1 MGIEQFD
8 FSFFF
13 NHLIHASTYSK
24 YSSNDVLNNFA
35 TPIQTHSTNIQ
46 FITKVGK
53 YNNIDGLICSKKYKI
68 PLSIQT
74 ADCVPIYIFDFKT
87 EYYGIF
93 HSGWRGTKNKII
105 SKALNMFI
113 NDFKSIPNN
122 ILIVIGPHIQKC
134 CYEVDWD
141 VAQFFSYIKKDN
153 KKNKWF
159 LNLNAEI
166 KKDILKFNIPMKN
179 IYSSD
184 ICTYESL
191 NCESFRR
198 DGPKAKRM
206 LSMIKYV

>member
-13 NHLIHASTYSK
+13 NHLIHASTCSK
-24 YSSNDVLNNFA
+24 YSSNNVLNNFA

-53 YNNIDGLICSKKYKI
+53 YNDIDGLICSKKYKI

-105 SKALNMFI
+105 SKALNIFI
-113 NDFKSIPNN
+113 NDFKSIPGN

-141 VAQFFSYIKKDN
+141 VAQFFSHIKKDN

-166 KKDILKFNIPMKN
+166 KKDILKFNIPMGN

-198 DGPKAKRM
+198 DGSKAKRM
-206 LSMIKYV
+206 LSIIKYV

>member
-13 NHLIHASTYSK
+13 NHLIHASTYNK
-24 YSSNDVLNNFA
+24 YSSNDINNFA
-35 TPIQTHSTNIQ
+35 IPIQIHSTNIQ
-46 FITKVGK
+46 FVTKVGK

-105 SKALNMFI
+105 SKALNIFI
-113 NDFKSIPNN
+113 NDFKSIPGN

-134 CYEVDWD
+134 C
-141 VAQFFSYIKKDN
+141 
-153 KKNKWF
+153 
-159 LNLNAEI
+159 
-166 KKDILKFNIPMKN
+166 
-179 IYSSD
+179 
-184 ICTYESL
+184 
-191 NCESFRR
+191 
-198 DGPKAKRM
+198 
-206 LSMIKYV
+206 